1 MPRSRLASVR
11 IGGTAILAALII
23 VACSANVANADPC
36 AIACR
41 SQHNAC
47 RMATKLLYTPRC
59 DAQLQACI
67 SQCFAAARF
76 NRGAH
81 EGRGPDDFRDRRG
94 PPPDMRLPPERRGPP
109 REFND
114 PRGPRWLGA
123 PGRWGNFR

>member
-1 MPRSRLASVR
+1 MAVLAVL
-11 IGGTAILAALII
+11 IFFAFAGNAAK
-23 VACSANVANADPC
+23 ADPC

-67 SQCFAAARF
+67 SQCFSAGRF
-76 NRGAH
+76 NRGIR

-94 PPPDMRLPPERRGPP
+94 PPPPPEMREPPERRGPP
-109 REFND
+109 RDFRD
-114 PRGPRWLGA
+114 PRGPRWLGGT
-123 PGRWGNFR
+123 GRWGSFR